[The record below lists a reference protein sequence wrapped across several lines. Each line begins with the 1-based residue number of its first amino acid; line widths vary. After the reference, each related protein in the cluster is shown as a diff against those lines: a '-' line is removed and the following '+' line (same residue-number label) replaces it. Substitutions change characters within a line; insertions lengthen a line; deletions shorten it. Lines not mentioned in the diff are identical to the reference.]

1 MQAGLRTLI
10 PVLFAFFVM
19 GFCDA
24 VGISSNYVKQDFG
37 LTDVEANYLPSM
49 VCVWFFVFS
58 IPVGLLIN
66 KIGRKPTY
74 RCIYVGISFSGE
86 IF

>member
-1 MQAGLRTLI
+1 MNISKGESKTSTYQSNGLLALM

-37 LTDVEANYLPSM
+37 LTEVQANYLPSM
-49 VCVWFFVFS
+49 VFLWFF
-58 IPVGLLIN
+58 ITTERL
-66 KIGRKPTY
+66 KK
-74 RCIYVGISFSGE
+74 
-86 IF
+86 